1 MGAAAQHR
9 GDAVI
14 ARQAWA
20 NIDARR
26 ATEDAA
32 RAVQTAED
40 CNAFVRQ
47 AMEFLAEPSG
57 LRQPTVEAMHKR
69 RGWAKRQAALIKAH
83 NAWVDA
89 DYRCAMAYLG
99 ASVRRAK
106 AAHELLTFA
115 LGSWTIPAHIQVP
128 RAAT

>member
-1 MGAAAQHR
+1 ME
-9 GDAVI
+9 
-14 ARQAWA
+14 
-20 NIDARR
+20 ARR
-26 ATEDAA
+26 AAEDAA
-32 RAVQTAED
+32 RAVQTAEE

-57 LRQPTVEAMHKR
+57 LRQPTVERATQR
-69 RGWAKRQAALIKAH
+69 RGWAKRQAALIDAH

-115 LGSWTIPAHIQVP
+115 LGGWTIPAHIAVP
-128 RAAT
+128 RAAI